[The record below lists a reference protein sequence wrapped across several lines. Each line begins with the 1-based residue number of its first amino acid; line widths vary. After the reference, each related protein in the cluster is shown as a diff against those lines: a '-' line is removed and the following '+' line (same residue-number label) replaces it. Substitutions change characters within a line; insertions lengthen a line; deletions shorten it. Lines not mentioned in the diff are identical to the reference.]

1 MKPLDLPFCH
11 TIKKITTMKMQKVIL
26 PFTVLLLMFAANS
39 FSQINQ
45 SDRDALI
52 YTMREEKVANNFYMA
67 MQSLYGMNV
76 FENISKAET
85 MHMKHVKTLL
95 DDFGIDNPVS
105 GKYEAAGSFMDAGL
119 EKMYNDMIS
128 IGNISVTDAL
138 KESAKFEEMDIRDLK
153 AFVESSQNTSIE
165 STLNMLI
172 NASGNHLRAF
182 VKNLKTR
189 GIEYTPQYLSQEE
202 FNGII
207 SSSGK
212 SKDNGNC
219 IYSK

>member
-1 MKPLDLPFCH
+1 
-11 TIKKITTMKMQKVIL
+11 MKMLRVIY
-26 PFTVLLLMFAANS
+26 PIVVLLLMFVGNS
-39 FSQINQ
+39 FSQITQ

-52 YTMREEKVANNFYMA
+52 YNMQEEKVANNFYTA
-67 MQSLYGMNV
+67 MQNLYGINV
-76 FENISKAET
+76 FENISKSET
-85 MHMKHVKTLL
+85 MHMKHVKALL
-95 DDFGIDNPVS
+95 DNFGIDNPVS
-105 GKYEAAGSFMDAGL
+105 GKYEVAGSFMDAGL
-119 EKMYNDMIS
+119 ERMYNDMIS
-128 IGNISVTDAL
+128 TGNISVTDAL

-153 AFVESSQNTSIE
+153 AFVESTQNTSIE

-202 FNGII
+202 FNEII

-212 SKDNGNC
+212 SKGNGNC
-219 IYSK
+219 INSK

>member
-1 MKPLDLPFCH
+1 
-11 TIKKITTMKMQKVIL
+11 MQKVIL
-26 PFTVLLLMFAANS
+26 PIIVLSLMFVGNS
-39 FSQINQ
+39 FSQISQ

-52 YTMREEKVANNFYMA
+52 YTMQEEKVANNFYTA
-67 MQSLYGMNV
+67 MQSLYALNV
-76 FENISKAET
+76 FQNISKSET

-95 DDFGIDNPVS
+95 DNFGIDNPVS

-119 EKMYNDMIS
+119 ERMYNDMIS

-153 AFVESSQNTSIE
+153 AFVESAENTSIE
-165 STLNMLI
+165 STLNKLI

-182 VKNLKTR
+182 VRNLKTR
-189 GIEYTPQYLSQEE
+189 GIEYSPQYLSQEE

-212 SKDNGNC
+212 SRGNGNC

>member
-1 MKPLDLPFCH
+1 
-11 TIKKITTMKMQKVIL
+11 
-26 PFTVLLLMFAANS
+26 MFVGNS
-39 FSQINQ
+39 FSQISQ
-45 SDRDALI
+45 SDREALI
-52 YTMREEKVANNFYMA
+52 YNMQEEKVANNFYTA
-67 MQSLYGMNV
+67 MQSLYALNV
-76 FENISKAET
+76 FKNISKSET

-95 DDFGIDNPVS
+95 DNFGIDNPVS
-105 GKYEAAGSFMDAGL
+105 GRYEAAGSFMDAGL

-153 AFVESSQNTSIE
+153 AFVESTENTSIE
-165 STLNMLI
+165 STLNKLI

-182 VKNLKTR
+182 VRNLKTR
-189 GIEYTPQYLSQEE
+189 GIEYSPQYLSQEE

-212 SKDNGNC
+212 SRGNGNC

>member
-1 MKPLDLPFCH
+1 MKPLGIPFCH

-26 PFTVLLLMFAANS
+26 PFTVLLLMFAGNS

-52 YTMREEKVANNFYMA
+52 YTMQEEKVANNFYTA

-128 IGNISVTDAL
+128 VGNISVTDAL

-153 AFVESSQNTSIE
+153 AFVESTQNTSIK

-182 VKNLKTR
+182 VKNLRTR

-212 SKDNGNC
+212 SRGNGNC

>member
-1 MKPLDLPFCH
+1 
-11 TIKKITTMKMQKVIL
+11 
-26 PFTVLLLMFAANS
+26 MFVGNS
-39 FSQINQ
+39 FSQISQN
-45 SDRDALI
+45 DRDALI
-52 YTMREEKVANNFYMA
+52 YNMQEEKVADNFYAA
-67 MQSLYGMNV
+67 MQSLYALNV
-76 FENISKAET
+76 FENISKSET

-95 DDFGIDNPVS
+95 DKFGIDNPVS

-119 EKMYNDMIS
+119 ERMYNDMIS

-153 AFVESSQNTSIE
+153 AFVESTENTSIE
-165 STLNMLI
+165 STLNKLI

-182 VKNLKTR
+182 VRNLKTR
-189 GIEYTPQYLSQEE
+189 GIEYSPQYLSQEE
-202 FNGII
+202 FSGII

-212 SKDNGNC
+212 SRGKGNC

>member
-1 MKPLDLPFCH
+1 
-11 TIKKITTMKMQKVIL
+11 MQKVIL
-26 PFTVLLLMFAANS
+26 PIIVLLLMFVGNS
-39 FSQINQ
+39 FSQISQ

-52 YTMREEKVANNFYMA
+52 YTMQEEKVANNFYTA
-67 MQSLYGMNV
+67 MQSLYALNV
-76 FENISKAET
+76 FQNISKSET

-95 DDFGIDNPVS
+95 DNFGIDNPVS

-119 EKMYNDMIS
+119 ERMYNDMIS

-153 AFVESSQNTSIE
+153 AFVESAENTSIE
-165 STLNMLI
+165 STLNKLI

-182 VKNLKTR
+182 VRNLKTR
-189 GIEYTPQYLSQEE
+189 GIEYSPQYLSQEE
-202 FNGII
+202 FNGVI

-212 SKDNGNC
+212 SRGNGNC

>member
-1 MKPLDLPFCH
+1 
-11 TIKKITTMKMQKVIL
+11 MKMLRVIY
-26 PFTVLLLMFAANS
+26 PIVVLLLMFVGNS
-39 FSQINQ
+39 FSQITQ

-52 YTMREEKVANNFYMA
+52 YTMQEEKVANNFYTA
-67 MQSLYGMNV
+67 MQSLYGLNV
-76 FENISKAET
+76 FENISKSET
-85 MHMKHVKTLL
+85 MHMKHVKALL
-95 DDFGIDNPVS
+95 DNFGIDNPVS

-119 EKMYNDMIS
+119 EKMFNDMIS
-128 IGNISVTDAL
+128 VGSISVTEAL
-138 KESAKFEEMDIRDLK
+138 KESAKFEEMDIRDLN
-153 AFVESSQNTSIE
+153 AFVESTENTSIE

-212 SKDNGNC
+212 SKGNGNC

>member
-1 MKPLDLPFCH
+1 MKPLGIPFCH

-26 PFTVLLLMFAANS
+26 PFTVLLLMFAGNS

-52 YTMREEKVANNFYMA
+52 YTMQEEKVANNFYTA

-128 IGNISVTDAL
+128 VGNISVTDAL

-153 AFVESSQNTSIE
+153 AFVESTQNTSIK

-182 VKNLKTR
+182 VKNLRTR

-202 FNGII
+202 FNGMI

-212 SKDNGNC
+212 SRGNGNC

>member
-1 MKPLDLPFCH
+1 MKPLGIPFCH

-26 PFTVLLLMFAANS
+26 PFTVLLLMFAGNS

-52 YTMREEKVANNFYMA
+52 YTMQEEKVANNFYTA
-67 MQSLYGMNV
+67 MQSLYGINV

-95 DDFGIDNPVS
+95 DDFGIDNPVT

-119 EKMYNDMIS
+119 EKIYNDMIS
-128 IGNISVTDAL
+128 NGNTSVTDAL

-153 AFVESSQNTSIE
+153 AFVESTQNTSIE

-189 GIEYTPQYLSQEE
+189 GIDYTPQYLSQEE

-212 SKDNGNC
+212 SRGNGNC

>member
-1 MKPLDLPFCH
+1 
-11 TIKKITTMKMQKVIL
+11 MKMLRVIY
-26 PFTVLLLMFAANS
+26 PIVVLLLMFVGNS
-39 FSQINQ
+39 FSQITQ

-52 YTMREEKVANNFYMA
+52 YNMQEEKVANNFYTA
-67 MQSLYGMNV
+67 MHSLYGINV
-76 FENISKAET
+76 FENISKSET
-85 MHMKHVKTLL
+85 MHMKHIKALL
-95 DDFGIDNPVS
+95 DNFGIDNPVS

-119 EKMYNDMIS
+119 ERMYNDMIS
-128 IGNISVTDAL
+128 TGNISVTDAL

-153 AFVESSQNTSIE
+153 AFVESTQNTTIE

-182 VKNLKTR
+182 VKNLKSR

-212 SKDNGNC
+212 SKGNGNC

>member
-1 MKPLDLPFCH
+1 MKPLGIPFCH

-26 PFTVLLLMFAANS
+26 PFTVLLLMFAGNS

-52 YTMREEKVANNFYMA
+52 YTMQEEKVANNFYTA

-95 DDFGIDNPVS
+95 DDFGIDNPVT

-128 IGNISVTDAL
+128 VGNISVTDAL

-153 AFVESSQNTSIE
+153 AFVESTQNTSIK

-182 VKNLKTR
+182 VKNLRTR

-202 FNGII
+202 FNGMI

-212 SKDNGNC
+212 SRGNGNC